1 MNPNEE
7 ELEENLILKIFK
19 ELNIHNMDFD
29 FDYNGSPFELAFS
42 YVMTA
47 LMLLPQGWTD
57 EAKVKWIEASAKSAL
72 ELYDPEKLN

>member
-1 MNPNEE
+1 MDPNKED
-7 ELEENLILKIFK
+7 LILKIFK

-29 FDYNGSPFELAFS
+29 FDYNDRPFELAFS

-47 LMLLPQGWTD
+47 IMLLPQEWDDT
-57 EAKVKWIEASAKSAL
+57 AKIKWIEATAKSAL